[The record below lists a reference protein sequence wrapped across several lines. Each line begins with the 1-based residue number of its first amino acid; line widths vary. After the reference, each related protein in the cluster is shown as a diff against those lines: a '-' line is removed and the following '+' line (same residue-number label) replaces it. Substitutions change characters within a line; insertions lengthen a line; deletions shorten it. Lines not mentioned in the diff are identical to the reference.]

1 MYIGHVGVALAG
13 KRARASV
20 GLLVLLVATYA
31 PDWVDAG
38 LCVAGVYNPDALF
51 SHSVPAIAL
60 LALVGLA
67 AYGLTTRDWTGGII
81 VGGVVVSHMLL
92 DWVTGHKPSWPGG
105 QMIGLGLYAHPV
117 ADFIVEGVLIVIGAL
132 LYGRTL
138 PSRQRAWRD
147 VSIMIGAL
155 VALQLGIDVA
165 HMLLKT
171 LPKC

>member
-1 MYIGHVGVALAG
+1 MYIGHVGAALAA

-20 GLLVLLVATYA
+20 GLAVLLVATYT

-38 LCVAGVYNPDALF
+38 LCLAGVYNPNAVL

-60 LALVGLA
+60 FALVGSAVYALRT
-67 AYGLTTRDWTGGII
+67 GDRTGGIL

-92 DWVTGHKPSWPGG
+92 DWITGHKPTWPGG

-117 ADFIVEGVLIVIGAL
+117 ADFIAEGALIVIGAL
-132 LYGRTL
+132 VYGRTL
-138 PSRQRAWRD
+138 PGRDRAWVD
-147 VSIMIGAL
+147 VLIMIGAL
-155 VALQLGIDVA
+155 LALQLGVDVA
-165 HMLLKT
+165 QMLLKT

>member
-1 MYIGHVGVALAG
+1 MYIGHVAVALAA
-13 KRARASV
+13 KRARAGV
-20 GLLVLLVATYA
+20 ALLVLLVATYT

-38 LCVAGVYNPDALF
+38 LCLAGVYNPDAVF

-60 LALVGLA
+60 LALVGFG
-67 AYGLTTRDWTGGII
+67 AYALKTRDWIGGLL
-81 VGGVVVSHMLL
+81 VGGVIVSHMLL
-92 DWVTGHKPSWPGG
+92 DWITGQKPTWPGG
-105 QMIGLGLYAHPV
+105 QMIGLGLYAHPL

-138 PSRQRAWRD
+138 PFRRRAWLD

-155 VALQLGIDVA
+155 LALQLGIDLA
-165 HMLLKT
+165 HVLLKT

>member
-1 MYIGHVGVALAG
+1 MYIGHVGAALAA

-20 GLLVLLVATYA
+20 GLAALLVATYT

-38 LCVAGVYNPDALF
+38 LCLAGVYNPDAVL

-60 LALVGLA
+60 FALVGFAVYALRT
-67 AYGLTTRDWTGGII
+67 GDRTGGFL

-92 DWVTGHKPSWPGG
+92 DWITGHKPTWPGG

-117 ADFIVEGVLIVIGAL
+117 ADFIAEGALIVIGAL

-138 PSRQRAWRD
+138 PRRDRAWVD

-155 VALQLGIDVA
+155 LALQLGIDVA
-165 HMLLKT
+165 QMLLKT